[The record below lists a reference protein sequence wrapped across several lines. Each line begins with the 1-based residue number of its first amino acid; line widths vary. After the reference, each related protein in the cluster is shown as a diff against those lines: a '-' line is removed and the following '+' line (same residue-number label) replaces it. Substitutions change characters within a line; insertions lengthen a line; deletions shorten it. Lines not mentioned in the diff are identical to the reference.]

1 MQDYS
6 YIHSK
11 LLCSGE
17 CKNEF
22 LSNLEE
28 IVEEEKKAVGILLDT
43 TAYSGSSF
51 EVSEDAEQ
59 EEEEAVANITISS
72 FDEDV
77 GVRDV
82 SEGKVVNIQKSIPVR

>member
-1 MQDYS
+1 
-6 YIHSK
+6 
-11 LLCSGE
+11 
-17 CKNEF
+17 
-22 LSNLEE
+22 
-28 IVEEEKKAVGILLDT
+28 
-43 TAYSGSSF
+43 
-51 EVSEDAEQ
+51 VSEDAEQ

>member
-1 MQDYS
+1 
-6 YIHSK
+6 
-11 LLCSGE
+11 LCSGE

-22 LSNLEE
+22 LSNSEE

-59 EEEEAVANITISS
+59 EEEAAVANITISS
-72 FDEDV
+72 CDADV
-77 GVRDV
+77 GVLDV
-82 SEGKVVNIQKSIPVR
+82 SEGKVVDIQKSIPLR